1 MKKYYHYLLIIIALV
16 FISIRPLVL
25 LYQQRETFFYKGYL
39 QQYNSFRSAYYTSQY
54 VQKKNPGIIPDQT
67 FEAFA
72 AGAFL
77 KGMNPILI
85 NHDQPPMGRYI
96 LSLSI
101 FLFDNVNTIM
111 IPLLLLSLL
120 GIFLISK
127 IILKSTLV
135 SLVPIAIFINE
146 PLFLNKLTTSP
157 LLEPIQ
163 LPFIIF
169 SLYFFIQAIT
179 KKNYKKWLILTSIM
193 LGFVIS
199 TRFFIL
205 GLFLLLSMGV
215 FFLIERKKYKK
226 GIVFLMTLPIV
237 LLVLLLSY
245 TRTIQSGESILHVI
259 GIQKYIYY
267 YHKSQLTLP
276 FSFWDLLIFNK
287 WHTWWGNRTITSDEQ
302 WILVWPITTFMA
314 FLFILLSLF
323 KKILISDAEKIIF
336 SWIVM
341 YSVFLSMGIVSTRY
355 FIPLL
360 PFLYIITVD
369 FLIKTLPMFKAYIK
383 R

>member
-336 SWIVM
+336 AWIVM

-355 FIPLL
+355 LIPLL

>member
-205 GLFLLLSMGV
+205 GLFLFLSMGV

-336 SWIVM
+336 AWIVM